1 MDRPRDPMKDP
12 LRVTVVSKLRY
23 RPETKIAPKSVHLTR
38 QFLLVDV
45 MRGCRALAAVAPF
58 VGASP

>member
-1 MDRPRDPMKDP
+1 MKDP

-38 QFLLVDV
+38 QFFLVDV
-45 MRGCRALAAVAPF
+45 MRGCRALAAVDPF